1 MEKDTAYKTFEISPD
16 TPMTAINKL
25 YLQKSEYYSKQL
37 EDLKNL
43 AYLSAEQT
51 KLSAKLS
58 LLKEAYISL
67 GGYIDKPPIQPIKEE
82 HKTSVVISKKISGIF
97 KKNNTLTETTKVPT
111 KQNFIK
117 RILHYIRQYIN
128 TPLVQSTSKKST
140 VDNDSVKK
148 TSESIKENNP
158 HGDKDIVIFILTIIA
173 ISALCYFAYVTVQT
187 QNNQR
192 DSLTTAKQI
201 ELETQIKSL
210 QEQKKAFQLRYE
222 NSEKKLKE
230 IAKETPF
237 IISAISFVNVDDKGN
252 NQENGR
258 IFAFDNVYHITP
270 VLTII
275 KINDN
280 WKGKIQIKY
289 ISPNRTIEKYYAS
302 PPGFTLGNDL
312 NLDSSGE
319 IVQIKGLGYAKES
332 EFSVGKYEV
341 EIWCNNKILGKETF
355 KIQE

>member
-222 NSEKKLKE
+222 NSEKK
-230 IAKETPF
+230 
-237 IISAISFVNVDDKGN
+237 
-252 NQENGR
+252 
-258 IFAFDNVYHITP
+258 
-270 VLTII
+270 
-275 KINDN
+275 
-280 WKGKIQIKY
+280 
-289 ISPNRTIEKYYAS
+289 
-302 PPGFTLGNDL
+302 
-312 NLDSSGE
+312 
-319 IVQIKGLGYAKES
+319 
-332 EFSVGKYEV
+332 
-341 EIWCNNKILGKETF
+341 
-355 KIQE
+355 